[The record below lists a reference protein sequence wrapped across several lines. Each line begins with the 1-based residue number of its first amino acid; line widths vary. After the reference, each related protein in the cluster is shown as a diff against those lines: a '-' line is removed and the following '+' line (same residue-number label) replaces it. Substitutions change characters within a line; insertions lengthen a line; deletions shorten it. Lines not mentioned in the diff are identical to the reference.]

1 MFPFSW
7 MLAHPCLIGEC
18 LSTHLLLSIWM
29 VISKSNVPSFLTQMM
44 VTTSPLTSLLQ
55 ISTFLLPSTVPNPFS
70 TWQPEWSWESINHI
84 VLLHV
89 YLYLGKKTMKNS
101 LLSISYKAHHD
112 GTPLC
117 HVLLRQCALCPASS
131 SHTVIS
137 SDLWTIQEFISS
149 GTFQMSNF
157 NNSCHCCDPGAW
169 YTTWWL
175 LACICSTT
183 KVTTRMLF
191 FLYHQYV
198 SLLSLLLP
206 FW

>member
-70 TWQPEWSWESINHI
+70 TWQPEWSWEGINHI

-89 YLYLGKKTMKNS
+89 YLYLGKKKPWKTHFLAFPIKPIMMGPRS
-101 LLSISYKAHHD
+101 AMSFYASV
-112 GTPLC
+112 P
-117 HVLLRQCALCPASS
+117 CAQQA
-131 SHTVIS
+131 
-137 SDLWTIQEFISS
+137 
-149 GTFQMSNF
+149 
-157 NNSCHCCDPGAW
+157 
-169 YTTWWL
+169 
-175 LACICSTT
+175 LAT
-183 KVTTRMLF
+183 
-191 FLYHQYV
+191 
-198 SLLSLLLP
+198 LLSLQISEQSKSLSAQGP
-206 FW
+206 FKWAILTTRVIAATLEPGTPHGRC